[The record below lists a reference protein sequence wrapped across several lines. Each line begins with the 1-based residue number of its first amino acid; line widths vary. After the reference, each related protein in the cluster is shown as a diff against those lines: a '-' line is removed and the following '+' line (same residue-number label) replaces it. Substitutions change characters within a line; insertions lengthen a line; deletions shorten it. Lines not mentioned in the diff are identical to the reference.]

1 MPHLQDPPMELILV
15 MTAYGHVLLHP
26 YTKVEESF
34 SLHAIRDILSLGFK
48 PPVLALV
55 RAFAL

>member
-1 MPHLQDPPMELILV
+1 MELILV